1 MVSPM
6 VWDPCRSGRALAE
19 APAMPAVL
27 PAPPA
32 EPVEDRGQ
40 KMVVK
45 HGLNFITEIH
55 CYTVKQTWRLQQTW
69 SINEDLPSKIKTW
82 PSKRMMVDSKAVT
95 GDYKDQE
102 DSEHSKHV
110 SCETLLHKRH
120 QCSTR
125 YMHVFDHPITLRN
138 KLPSGKQT

>member
-1 MVSPM
+1 
-6 VWDPCRSGRALAE
+6 
-19 APAMPAVL
+19 
-27 PAPPA
+27 
-32 EPVEDRGQ
+32 
-40 KMVVK
+40 
-45 HGLNFITEIH
+45 
-55 CYTVKQTWRLQQTW
+55 
-69 SINEDLPSKIKTW
+69 
-82 PSKRMMVDSKAVT
+82 MMVDSKAVT

-120 QCSTR
+120 HCSTR